1 MKPLEQEVKECV
13 WVGEFA
19 GYRILIRGEARFLYD
34 IARREVFLRYTS
46 KDDIC
51 KYIKEKNE
59 PEKKN
64 TM

>member
-1 MKPLEQEVKECV
+1 MKPLELEFKEFTQI
-13 WVGEFA
+13 GEFA
-19 GYRILIRGEARFLYD
+19 GYRILARGEERLLYD